1 MEVYLVILFK
11 GKVQRQLNKMNEK
24 QINKFIHKGNLLD
37 YEKEYVKSNK
47 NIREIDYQEYKN
59 LQEQKI
65 KQS

>member
-1 MEVYLVILFK
+1 
-11 GKVQRQLNKMNEK
+11 MNEK

-65 KQS
+65 KHTILLVKKIVLLSENPEKSW